1 MENDTNKTT
10 ATSVHITK
18 VLSKKGY
25 ALKKKELTKTQIKK
39 IRTDLTVKP
48 FIHQDYGI
56 QQTPYPIYLESV
68 KKLYLPRNYGI
79 INYGEPDINKINS
92 GETIK
97 VKFIRKLRKVQLP
110 ILNAYMSSTKTTK
123 GGGIICVPCGYG
135 KTVIALNAL
144 AKLKKKTLIIV
155 HKGFLMNQWKE
166 RIKFFLNDVKIGK
179 IQGKTID
186 IINKDI
192 VLGMLQSISMKDYP
206 EGTFDD
212 FGMVIFDECHHL
224 SAEVF
229 SKALTKIAP
238 KYLLG
243 LSATP
248 KRKDGLSK
256 VFQWYL
262 GDIVFSIKKRDI
274 EDVDVRCISFNA
286 DKYTDNKDYNQILHN
301 YRGKI
306 NMAQM
311 INNICSYVPR
321 TKYIIKLLK
330 PLIKK
335 GRKILILSDRREHL
349 KVIKTYLDKKK
360 YCGSGYYL
368 GGMKQSELKKSE
380 DKQVLL
386 ATYSMASEGFDV
398 PTLNTLVL
406 ASPKSDVVQ
415 SVGRILRLRPEDRTF
430 KPVILDIIDSFSV
443 FQRQAIKRKKYYK
456 SCSYNITMEKNIIH
470 KKYKKNPIPKGI
482 CLIDDIE

>member
-1 MENDTNKTT
+1 MENDDIIKNE
-10 ATSVHITK
+10 VPFQIMK
-18 VLSKKGY
+18 VLNKKGY
-25 ALKKKELTKTQIKK
+25 ALKKKELTKEQIKK
-39 IRTDLTVKP
+39 IRKDLTVKP

-56 QQTPYPIYLESV
+56 PQPPFPIYLESV
-68 KKLYLPRNYGI
+68 KKLYLPRNYGL
-79 INYGEPDINKINS
+79 INYGEPNINKISN

-97 VKFIRKLRKVQLP
+97 VKFTRKLRTVQLP
-110 ILNAYMSSTKTTK
+110 IVDAYMASTKKTI

-144 AKLKKKTLIIV
+144 AQLKKKTLIIV
-155 HKGFLMNQWKE
+155 HKGFLMNQWIE
-166 RIKFFLNDVKIGK
+166 RINFFLNDVRIGK

-186 IINKDI
+186 VINKDI

-229 SKALTKIAP
+229 SKALSKVAP

-256 VFQWYL
+256 VFKWFL
-262 GDIVFSIKKRDI
+262 GDAVFSIKKRDI
-274 EDVDVRCISFNA
+274 EDVDVRCINFNA
-286 DKYTDNKDYNQILHN
+286 DKYVDSKDYNQVIHN

-349 KVIKTYLDKKK
+349 KVIKSYLDKKN
-360 YCGSGYYL
+360 YCNSGYYL

-380 DKQVLL
+380 GKQVLL

-415 SVGRILRLRPEDRTF
+415 SVGRILRLLPEDRTF
-430 KPVILDIIDSFSV
+430 KPIILDIIDSFSV

-456 SCSYNITMEKNIIH
+456 SCSYNITMEKNITH
-470 KKYKKNPIPKGI
+470 KKYIKNIIPKGV
-482 CLIDDIE
+482 CLIGDIE